1 MRDVRLF
8 AKQLSFLLLAAA
20 LACAIACDRSGRTA
34 HTVTITGPIH
44 VYKTENPPTTYP
56 GTDFIT
62 QLGPSDHPTV
72 LETKSGNGYRAAKI
86 RLADGRE
93 GWVFSGEAVDIQ

>member
-1 MRDVRLF
+1 MLAILF
-8 AKQLSFLLLAAA
+8 ATSL
-20 LACAIACDRSGRTA
+20 ACDRSGSA
-34 HTVTITGPIH
+34 SHTVKITGPVH

-56 GTDFIT
+56 GTDFIA

-93 GWVFSGEAVDIQ
+93 GWVFSGKPWIFSRAC